1 MCFDYTAE
9 ERQDQNAKR
18 RKLEIQSAKNGSSI
32 VPSPT
37 VLTTPAAPTNYPVH
51 PSLPQRPAYNFAANA
66 DSMGLGA
73 PPTSESI
80 QNIPAAVQALA
91 GSNRD
96 VVANR
101 RAIRMANMSAGEV
114 LKAELF
120 GMVPTKPDLS
130 LPPKP
135 STPDINLLPTPT
147 SALEATKM
155 SVDAHSPN
163 EIPGVG
169 PHFSSEKVGIESNLI
184 DEDFN
189 AGEVSDPDAPSIGVK
204 RKHDDVDDGQ
214 DDLPLEDETSS
225 LAMKVNPDGTV
236 EQEDIV
242 KCATSLLFYLQL
254 TVYARLW
261 EPGYKERY
269 YRQKFGVE
277 LSDTKF
283 RKEFVEC
290 LYLQGN
296 VLINSQPNEKLYR
309 RTGMGSALLLSRS
322 KRPS

>member
-1 MCFDYTAE
+1 LCFDYTAE

-18 RKLEIQSAKNGSSI
+18 RKLEIQSAKNGSSMG
-32 VPSPT
+32 PSPT
-37 VLTTPAAPTNYPVH
+37 VLTTPAAPTNHPVH

-80 QNIPAAVQALA
+80 QNMPVAVQALA

-120 GMVPTKPDLS
+120 GLSPTKPDLS

-147 SALEATKM
+147 STLEATKM
-155 SVDAHSPN
+155 SVDAHNPN
-163 EIPGVG
+163 EISGVE
-169 PHFSSEKVGIESNLI
+169 PHFSSETVGTESDRI

-189 AGEVSDPDAPSIGVK
+189 AGEVSDLDAIEVASIGTK
-204 RKHDDVDDGQ
+204 RKLHDIDEGQ
-214 DDLPLEDETSS
+214 DDLPLEDDDVPTSS

-283 RKEFVEC
+283 RKEFVGC
-290 LYLQGN
+290 LYLREN
-296 VLINSQPNEKLYR
+296 VYLINSSQLNEKLH
-309 RTGMGSALLLSRS
+309 
-322 KRPS
+322 

>member
-1 MCFDYTAE
+1 
-9 ERQDQNAKR
+9 
-18 RKLEIQSAKNGSSI
+18 
-32 VPSPT
+32 
-37 VLTTPAAPTNYPVH
+37 
-51 PSLPQRPAYNFAANA
+51 
-66 DSMGLGA
+66 MGLGA

-80 QNIPAAVQALA
+80 QNMPVAVQALA

-120 GMVPTKPDLS
+120 GLSPTKPDLS

-155 SVDAHSPN
+155 SVDAHNPN
-163 EIPGVG
+163 EIPSVG
-169 PHFSSEKVGIESNLI
+169 PQFSSDTVGIENNTI

-189 AGEVSDPDAPSIGVK
+189 TGEVSDPDAIEAPSIGTK
-204 RKHDDVDDGQ
+204 RKHEDTDDGQ
-214 DDLPLEDETSS
+214 DDLPLEDDDVPTSS

-242 KCATSLLFYLQL
+242 KCATILFLIYNLPFML
-254 TVYARLW
+254 DFGNRATRNATTARNLAW
-261 EPGYKERY
+261 
-269 YRQKFGVE
+269 
-277 LSDTKF
+277 
-283 RKEFVEC
+283 
-290 LYLQGN
+290 N
-296 VLINSQPNEKLYR
+296 
-309 RTGMGSALLLSRS
+309 
-322 KRPS
+322 